1 MEKKIDAFIERWQ
14 LLIDERNERLG
25 YQWKTTLSVM
35 YGKKY
40 ARVVTEDHGQR
51 SAAAFINL
59 ENGDILKTATWA
71 APAKKA
77 RGNVDSSVYGM
88 EAIDNYGMVKYL
100 R

>member
-1 MEKKIDAFIERWQ
+1 MEQKIDKFIELWQ

-25 YQWKTTLSVM
+25 FKWKTTLTVM

-51 SAAAFINL
+51 SATGFINL

-71 APAKKA
+71 SPAKHA

-88 EAIDNYGMVKYL
+88 EAIDSYGMVKYL
-100 R
+100 K